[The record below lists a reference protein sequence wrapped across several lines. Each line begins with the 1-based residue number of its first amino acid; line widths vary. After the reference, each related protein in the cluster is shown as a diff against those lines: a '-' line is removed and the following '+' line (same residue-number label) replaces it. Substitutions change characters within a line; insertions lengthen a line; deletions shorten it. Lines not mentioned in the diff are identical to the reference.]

1 MFYTGKGDKGL
12 TSLFL
17 CPKSASRRI
26 PKNSP
31 RIEAL
36 GALDELNSLLGV
48 CKTKSRKPFDKL
60 KVKKII
66 ENIQNDLFIIQGEIA
81 ACSEQ
86 GRRGAKKPF
95 DKLRVKEI
103 EKEINRLE
111 KKLPKINNFTI
122 AGGTELS
129 ALLDYSRAVARRAE
143 RRCVAVK
150 QNISPTSLI
159 YLNRLSSFLFAL
171 ARYVNR
177 GIKEKHPKY

>member
-17 CPKSASRRI
+17 CPKKFSKS
-26 PKNSP
+26 SP

-36 GALDELNSLLGV
+36 GALDELNSLLGF
-48 CKTKSRKPFDKL
+48 CKMKTIKHRVS
-60 KVKKII
+60 
-66 ENIQNDLFIIQGEIA
+66 NILEEVQNDLFVIQGQIA

-86 GRRGAKKPF
+86 GRRGVKKPF

-150 QNISPTSLI
+150 QCISPTSLI
-159 YLNRLSSFLFAL
+159 YLNRLSSLLFAL
-171 ARYVNR
+171 ARYANR